1 MTDSTVYMD
10 NIRRLQNSVKTLAEM
25 PEPDVDQILPLI
37 EAGSEAYRQ
46 VKSRI
51 QLVREGLAK
60 ARGDVES

>member
-10 NIRRLQNSVKTLAEM
+10 NIRKLQHSVKTLSEM
-25 PEPDVDQILPLI
+25 PEPDIDMILPLI

-60 ARGDVES
+60 ARSDLEA